1 MSPLTADERFEPIAM
16 VEVLQ
21 RHAVE
26 FVVIGGIAGR
36 LHGSTTMTRDLDVC
50 HSWAAENLERLAAAL
65 RELEAVLRG
74 AEPGLPFKL
83 DARTL
88 RNGRNFTFSTKYGSF
103 DCLADPGGG
112 MTYELLDPNA
122 EWADLESV
130 RVRMASLDDL
140 IRMKRAAGRPKDRIE
155 VENLS
160 ALREVREEAAP
171 YRVAARRS
179 PVQARPRVRR

>member
-1 MSPLTADERFEPIAM
+1 MKPLTADERFEPIAM
-16 VEVLQ
+16 VKVLQ

-50 HSWAAENLERLAAAL
+50 HASIPENLERLAAAL

-74 AEPGLPFKL
+74 ADPGLPFKL

-88 RNGRNFTFSTKYGSF
+88 RNGQNFTFSTKYGSF
-103 DCLADPGGG
+103 DCLADPGGAL
-112 MTYELLDPNA
+112 TYELLEPNA
-122 EWADLESV
+122 EWADLDGV

-140 IRMKRAAGRPKDRIE
+140 IRMKRSAGRRKDLIE

-160 ALREVREEAAP
+160 ALREVKEEAAP
-171 YRVAARRS
+171 YRVRS
-179 PVQARPRVRR
+179 PRVRR

>member
-1 MSPLTADERFEPIAM
+1 MSAMTPEERFEPIAM

-21 RHAVE
+21 RHAVD
-26 FVVIGGIAGR
+26 FLIIGGIAGR
-36 LHGSTTMTRDLDVC
+36 LHGSTTMTRDLDIC
-50 HSWAAENLERLAAAL
+50 HAWTPQNLERLATAL
-65 RELEAVLRG
+65 REFEATLRG

-112 MTYELLDPNA
+112 MTYELLLPNA
-122 EWADLESV
+122 EWADLDGV

-140 IRMKRAAGRPKDRIE
+140 IRMKRAAGRRKDLIE

-160 ALREVREEAAP
+160 ALREVREEAAS
-171 YRVAARRS
+171 YRARAPRS
-179 PVQARPRVRR
+179 VKRTRPRAH